1 MSQEKHDIIKQ
12 ALTDLLGPENVTDNK
27 AVLVAYTRDFLPPG
41 VLEHYPPEF
50 VALPGNTQ
58 EVKSIYKLANRYTF
72 YCIPV
77 GSNLWSVCT
86 KATRPFTVIL
96 DPKRMNRIV
105 EIDEKNM
112 YAIIEPYVSN
122 AQVSAEAM
130 KRGLVCGT
138 PEAGGQASQL
148 AGHTFQGFWGIGYRT
163 GMGYRNIL
171 GFEWVLPNG
180 ELLRVGSLSQPGTGW
195 FIGEGPGPDLRGLL
209 RGYLGA
215 MGGLGMV
222 TRMAIKLHPWPGPR
236 VFPCEGMV
244 PNQKSVLP
252 PERFEWVLFK
262 YPTIEDC
269 VKAMY
274 EIGKSEI
281 GGNLHKWPTSYLNW
295 WWAKS
300 CEEYWETWKSEYW
313 QKNCKNMVSVSLW
326 GFTSSEQVEYEK
338 RVIEDIIEETG
349 GKKVPQEVYDRIV
362 PTIANSWIRTNW
374 GPRVISRSGT
384 FILFSI
390 PMDSMDSNV
399 RFLQR
404 SREFID
410 KYSPPILD
418 NDHTDW
424 IASYEMGHIG
434 YAEDMF
440 PIEKNPDDLKKFL
453 EVFFKELKIDLTRK
467 MDYNIAPALGAVY
480 HELGG
485 PVFGY
490 GEILRK
496 LKRTLDP
503 GNVSCPPQPI
513 PVEDK

>member
-1 MSQEKHDIIKQ
+1 MSKEKHNLLKE
-12 ALTDLLGPENVTDNK
+12 ALTGLLGPENVTDDK
-27 AVLVAYTRDFLPPG
+27 AILEAYTRDFLPPG

-50 VALPGNTQ
+50 VVLPGNTE
-58 EVKSIYKLANRYTF
+58 EVQTIYKLANRYQF

-77 GSNLWSVCT
+77 GSNLWSACT
-86 KATRPFTVIL
+86 KATRPFTIIL

-105 EIDEKNM
+105 EIDDKNM

-130 KRGLVCGT
+130 KRGLVCGN

-148 AGHTFQGFWGIGYRT
+148 AGHVFQGLWGIGYRT

-180 ELLRVGSLSQPGTGW
+180 ELLRIGSLSQPDAGW
-195 FIGEGPGPDLRGLL
+195 FFGEGPGPDLRGML

-222 TRMAIKLHPWPGPR
+222 TRMAIKLHPWPGPK

-300 CEEYWETWKSEYW
+300 CEEYWETWKSGYY
-313 QKNCKNMVSVSLW
+313 QKNMKNMVAVCLW
-326 GFTSSEQVEYEK
+326 GFTSEEQLEYEK
-338 RVIEDIIEETG
+338 AVLMDIIEETSG
-349 GKKVPQEVYDRIV
+349 EIISQECYDKWVPY
-362 PTIANSWIRTNW
+362 TANNWIRDTS
-374 GPRVISRSGT
+374 GPRMMLPSGA
-384 FILFSI
+384 FALFSVG
-390 PMDSMDSNV
+390 PDT
-399 RFLQR
+399 LQFSLESIKR
-404 SREFID
+404 GHLFID
-410 KYSPPILD
+410 KYTPPVLD
-418 NDHTDW
+418 CDYSDW
-424 IASYEMGHIG
+424 VSAYDFCHFGIGEVDFPFEKDLEQSQAMMAALMDFVKWDVENRIEDGVGIAFGGPYHAM
-434 YAEDMF
+434 A
-440 PIEKNPDDLKKFL
+440 
-453 EVFFKELKIDLTRK
+453 
-467 MDYNIAPALGAVY
+467 GAVY
-480 HELGG
+480 
-485 PVFGY
+485 GY
-490 GEILRK
+490 GKILTAIK
-496 LKRTLDP
+496 KTLDP
-503 GNVSCPPQPI
+503 NNIANPPHII
-513 PVEDK
+513 PVE